1 MRWRWGRGKVRD
13 FLQGNGRRKLIDW
26 LAIDSTID
34 SGLYRAWTGF
44 KDWWSAY
51 SSFFGRFEARGVVR
65 IINDLACEALTLGSG
80 GLLVL
85 VAFAI
90 PAFELAQGKM
100 NLSDEYSVT
109 FYDRFGNEIGK
120 RGLLRDDSVPL
131 DELPDYLIKATLATE
146 DRRFFEHFGVD
157 VMGTVRA
164 LAENARHDSVVQG
177 GSSLTQQLAKNMFLS
192 PERSLS
198 RKIKE
203 AFIALYL
210 ENHYTKREILKLYF
224 DRAYLGGGSY
234 GVEAAAQFYFGKSI
248 RDVNLAEAA
257 MLAGMFKAPTRY
269 APHIDMA
276 ASRARANEVLT
287 NMVEAGYLTE
297 GQVYGARMN
306 PAKIVERSD
315 YYSPDWFLDWA
326 FEEVQRVMQN
336 RKEHILAART
346 TVDIGLQKMAE
357 QSLQQTI
364 AQYGHSRSFSQGAMI
379 VMENDGAIRAL
390 VGGKDY
396 GESQFNR
403 ATHAYRQPGSSF
415 KPYVYLTAFET
426 GKYKPTTIVSGYG
439 AACGRWAPKNFAA
452 GESNR
457 MMLKDAL
464 AHSINTIAVKVS
476 LDVGRDKVL
485 ATMNKLGITRLK
497 KTCSLALGDQ
507 GLTPLE
513 HTTNYAVFASGGME
527 VHNYAIEEIH
537 TLQGQLLYSHERDTP
552 ARKQLFSR
560 ESVEMLN
567 SMLQGVVTGGT
578 GRAAQLDFTYSIGK
592 TGTSSNFR
600 DAWFM
605 GITGQYVAGVWIGND
620 DFSPMSR
627 VTGGSFPAQTWHNFM
642 VLAHDTDNI
651 PQIPGIEVHP
661 VQVAEQ
667 ERLAKL
673 QTAAATD
680 TEVIAPPTPESVKDM
695 SITTRQLLEK
705 LGTMLKEAPALRPS
719 DTNPQNRAEAPAAQP
734 AESATATP
742 SSVASAAP
750 GASPAEGP
758 TAQGTES
765 RGATGNQ
772 PGAPL
777 PP

>member
-1 MRWRWGRGKVRD
+1 MGRNYVRD
-13 FLQGNGRRKLIDW
+13 FLQGNRRRKLIDW
-26 LAIDSTID
+26 LAIDSSID
-34 SGLYRAWTGF
+34 SGLYRAWTGL

-51 SSFFGRFEARGVVR
+51 SSFFGRFEVKGFLR
-65 IINDLACEALTLGSG
+65 ILDELACEALTLGTG
-80 GLLVL
+80 GLLVVL
-85 VAFAI
+85 AFAL
-90 PAFELAQGKM
+90 PAFDLAQGKM

-131 DELPDYLIKATLATE
+131 EELPDYLIKATLATE

-157 VMGTVRA
+157 VMGTMRA
-164 LAENARHDSVVQG
+164 IAENARHDSVVQG

-192 PERSLS
+192 PERSLT

-248 RDVNLAEAA
+248 RDVTLPEAA

-326 FEEVQRVMQN
+326 FEEVQRIMAG
-336 RKEHILAART
+336 RKEHIIAART
-346 TVDIGLQKMAE
+346 TVDVGLQKMAE
-357 QSLQQTI
+357 QSIQQTI
-364 AQYGHSRSFSQGAMI
+364 AQYGHGRSFSQGAMV
-379 VMENDGAIRAL
+379 VMENDGAVRAL

-426 GKYKPTTIVSGYG
+426 GKYKPTTVVSGGG
-439 AACGRWAPKNFAA
+439 AACGHWAPKNFSA
-452 GESNR
+452 GEGNT

-464 AHSINTIAVKVS
+464 AHSINTNAVKVS
-476 LDVGRDKVL
+476 LDVGREKVL

-513 HTTNYAVFASGGME
+513 HTTNYAVFAAGGLA
-527 VHNYAIEEIH
+527 VHSYGIEEIH
-537 TLQGQLLYSHERDTP
+537 TLQGQLLYSHERDQP
-552 ARKQLFSR
+552 ERKQLFARS
-560 ESVEMLN
+560 SVEMLN
-567 SMLQGVVTGGT
+567 TMLQGVVLAGT
-578 GRAAQLDFTYSIGK
+578 GRAAQLDYTNVIGK

-605 GITGQYVAGVWIGND
+605 GITGQYVAGVWLGND

-642 VLAHDTDNI
+642 VLAHDTDSI
-651 PQIPGIEVHP
+651 PEIPGIALHP

-667 ERLAKL
+667 QRLAAV
-673 QTAAATD
+673 QTASATD
-680 TEVIAPPTPESVKDM
+680 TEAIPAPTPESVKDM
-695 SITTRQLLEK
+695 SIATRQILEK
-705 LGTMLKEAPALRPS
+705 IGTMLKEAPPLTPS
-719 DTNPQNRAEAPAAQP
+719 DTQPQNRAEAPAAP
-734 AESATATP
+734 AEAAP
-742 SSVASAAP
+742 QSSVASASAGPPAAAAGAP
-750 GASPAEGP
+750 EQVAPPSAD
-758 TAQGTES
+758 
-765 RGATGNQ
+765 ATGDN
-772 PGAPL
+772 ASASV

>member
-1 MRWRWGRGKVRD
+1 MRD
-13 FLQGNGRRKLIDW
+13 FLQGNRKRKLIDW
-26 LAIDSTID
+26 LAIDSSID
-34 SGLYRAWTGF
+34 SGLYGAWTGF

-51 SSFFGRFEARGVVR
+51 STFFGRFEVKGFLRVL
-65 IINDLACEALTLGSG
+65 NELACESLTLGAG
-80 GLLVL
+80 GLLVI
-85 VAFAI
+85 VALAL
-90 PAFELAQGKM
+90 PAFDIAQGKI
-100 NLSDEYSVT
+100 NLADEYSVT
-109 FYDRFGNEIGK
+109 FYDRYGNEIGK

-131 DELPDYLIKATLATE
+131 EELPDYLIKATLATE

-157 VMGTVRA
+157 VMGTIRA

-192 PERSLS
+192 PERSLG
-198 RKIKE
+198 RKVKE

-306 PAKIVERSD
+306 PAKIVERGD
-315 YYSPDWFLDWA
+315 YYSPDWFLDWG
-326 FEEVQRVMQN
+326 FEEVQRIMQG
-336 RKEHILAART
+336 RKEHIIAART
-346 TVDIGLQKMAE
+346 TVDISLQKMAE

-364 AQYGHSRSFSQGAMI
+364 AQYGHGRSFSQGAMV
-379 VMENDGAIRAL
+379 VMENDGAVRAL

-426 GKYKPTTIVSGYG
+426 GKYKPTTMVSGAG
-439 AACGRWAPKNFAA
+439 AACGHWAPKNFSA
-452 GESNR
+452 GEGNT

-476 LDVGRDKVL
+476 LDVGREKVL

-513 HTTNYAVFASGGME
+513 HTTNYAVFAAGGLE
-527 VHNYAIEEIH
+527 VHAYGIEEIH
-537 TLQGQLLYSHERDTP
+537 TLQGQLLYSHERDQP
-552 ARKQLFSR
+552 ARKQLFQR
-560 ESVEMLN
+560 NSVEMLN

-578 GRAAQLDFTYSIGK
+578 GRAAQLDYTNAIGK
-592 TGTSSNFR
+592 TGTSSSFR

-605 GITGQYVAGVWIGND
+605 GITGQYVAGVWLGND
-620 DFSPMSR
+620 DFTPMSR

-642 VLAHDTDNI
+642 VLAHDTDSI
-651 PQIPGIEVHP
+651 PEIPGIALHP

-667 ERLAKL
+667 ERLAQL
-673 QTAAATD
+673 QKVTSTD
-680 TEVIAPPTPESVKDM
+680 DIPAPTPESVKDM
-695 SITTRQLLEK
+695 SSATRQILERIGS
-705 LGTMLKEAPALRPS
+705 LLKEARPLVPI
-719 DTNPQNRAEAPAAQP
+719 DTQPQNRAEAPAAGA
-734 AESATATP
+734 AEQSN
-742 SSVASAAP
+742 VASATG
-750 GASPAEGP
+750 GAVPGP
-758 TAQGTES
+758 TES
-765 RGATGNQ
+765 LPEPAATQ
-772 PGAPL
+772 SPGGGPSPGSSSV

>member
-1 MRWRWGRGKVRD
+1 MRD
-13 FLQGNGRRKLIDW
+13 LLQGNRKRKLVDW
-26 LAIDSTID
+26 LAIDSSID
-34 SGLYRAWTGF
+34 SGLYGAWIGF

-51 SSFFGRFEARGVVR
+51 STFFGKFEVKGFLRGL
-65 IINDLACEALTLGSG
+65 NELACETLTLGVG

-85 VAFAI
+85 LTFAL
-90 PAFELAQGKM
+90 PAFEIAQGSV
-100 NLSDEYSVT
+100 NLDDEYSVT
-109 FYDRFGNEIGK
+109 FYDRYGNEIGK

-131 DELPDYLIKATLATE
+131 DELPDHLIKATLATE

-157 VMGTVRA
+157 VMGTLRA

-177 GSSLTQQLAKNMFLS
+177 GSSITQQLAKNMFLT
-192 PERSLS
+192 PERSLV

-203 AFIALYL
+203 ALIAVYL
-210 ENHYTKREILKLYF
+210 ENHYSKREILKLYF

-248 RDVNLAEAA
+248 RDVSLAEAA

-287 NMVEAGYLTE
+287 NMVQAGYLTE

-306 PAKIVERSD
+306 PAKIVERGD
-315 YYSPDWFLDWA
+315 FYAPDWFLDWA
-326 FEEVQRVMQN
+326 FEEVQRVM
-336 RKEHILAART
+336 RGRHEHILAART

-364 AQYGHSRSFSQGAMI
+364 AQFGRGRSFSQGAMV
-379 VMENDGAIRAL
+379 VMETDGAVRAL

-415 KPYVYLTAFET
+415 KPYVYITAFET
-426 GKYKPTTIVSGYG
+426 GKYKPTTVVSGYG
-439 AACGRWAPKNFAA
+439 ASCGRWAPKNYSA
-452 GESNR
+452 GEGSR

-476 LDVGRDKVL
+476 LDVGREKVL
-485 ATMNKLGITRLK
+485 NTLAKLGITRLK

-513 HTTNYAVFASGGME
+513 HTTNYAVFANGGVQ
-527 VHNYAIEEIH
+527 VHSYAIEEVH
-537 TLQGQLLYSHERDTP
+537 TLQGRLLYSHERDEP
-552 ARKQLFSR
+552 PPQQIFSR
-560 ESVEMLN
+560 NSVEMLN
-567 SMLQGVVTGGT
+567 TMMQGVVTGGT

-605 GITGQYVAGVWIGND
+605 GITGQYVAGVWMGND

-651 PQIPGIEVHP
+651 PQIPGIPLHP

-667 ERLAKL
+667 ERLAQL
-673 QTAAATD
+673 QKAAATGTED
-680 TEVIAPPTPESVKDM
+680 TAVVPAPTPESVKDM
-695 SITTRQLLEK
+695 SSATRQILEK
-705 LGTMLKEAPALRPS
+705 IGDMLKQAPALTPS
-719 DTNPQNRAEAPAAQP
+719 DTKPENRAEAPVLQP
-734 AESATATP
+734 AETKGSN
-742 SSVASAAP
+742 VASAAVP
-750 GASPAEGP
+750 SAAAVPAPAAKQPQPAAQDPEAANA
-758 TAQGTES
+758 TA
-765 RGATGNQ
+765 AT
-772 PGAPL
+772 PRL
-777 PP
+777 